1 MPKRHHYS
9 LPFRTFIRRC
19 TLLLVSLLM
28 AVSGSVWAGKLADYW
43 MYDEYYAEHPEQQQA
58 SAELIAAVRNESV
71 PVDTPHKKIKI
82 GIIYPSIQYSG
93 YWLRSVRSFA
103 LRMDELGINYEL
115 QTRYTKPFSEIS
127 KQLTQIEQM
136 LEWKPDYLVYTL
148 DSARQR
154 AMVER
159 LIRGTNIKLILQN
172 ITTPIKD
179 WGSRQ
184 PFMYT
189 GFDHAEGAKRLAQYF
204 RQRMPRGTPYAVL
217 FRNKGLVSEMRGL
230 TFIRE
235 IGSYHKLRTSYY
247 ANSNREGGYKATLQI
262 LKETPNIKYIYACGT
277 DTAIGALDALR
288 ETGRQDIIVNGWG
301 GGSEEIQ
308 ELVNGN
314 LKVVLMR
321 MNDANGI
328 SMAEAIKRD
337 LEGKP
342 VPLIFSGDF
351 TILDESMS
359 LDEIKRMESQAF
371 QYSNKDL

>member
-1 MPKRHHYS
+1 MPERHPYS
-9 LPFRTFIRRC
+9 FPLRTFFC
-19 TLLLVSLLM
+19 QSALLLASLLI
-28 AVSGSVWAGKLADYW
+28 AFSGSVWAGKLADYW
-43 MYDEYYAEHPEQQQA
+43 MYDEYYADHQEQQQA
-58 SAELIAAVRNESV
+58 SAELIAAVRGEPV
-71 PVDTPHKKIKI
+71 PLEQPHKKIKI

-93 YWLRSVRSFA
+93 YWLRSVRSFS
-103 LRMDELGINYEL
+103 LRMDELDINYEL

-127 KQLTQIEQM
+127 KQLGQIEEM
-136 LEWKPDYLVYTL
+136 LEWNPDYLVYTL
-148 DSARQR
+148 DSARQK

-179 WGSRQ
+179 WGNRQ
-184 PFMYT
+184 PFMYS
-189 GFDHAEGAKRLAQYF
+189 GFDHAEGAKRLAHYF
-204 RQRMPRGTPYAVL
+204 KQRMPKGTPYAVL
-217 FRNKGLVSEMRGL
+217 FRSKGLVSEMRGL

-235 IGSYHKLRTSYY
+235 IGNHHNLQSSYY
-247 ANSNREGGYKATLQI
+247 TNSNREGGYKATLQI
-262 LKETPNIKYIYACGT
+262 LKETPDVKYIYACAT
-277 DTAIGALDALR
+277 DIAIGALDALR

-351 TILDESMS
+351 TILDETMS
-359 LDEIKRMESQAF
+359 LDEIKRMEGQAF
-371 QYSNKDL
+371 RYSNKDL

>member
-1 MPKRHHYS
+1 MPKRLQYS
-9 LPFRTFIRRC
+9 LTFRPRVYHYV
-19 TLLLVSLLM
+19 LLLLPLLV
-28 AVSGSVWAGKLADYW
+28 AFSGNVWAGKLADYW

-58 SAELIAAVRNESV
+58 SAELIAAVRSASV
-71 PVDTPHKKIKI
+71 PLDKPHNKIKI

-103 LRMDELGINYEL
+103 LRMNELAINYEL
-115 QTRYTKPFSEIS
+115 QTRYTKPYSEIS
-127 KQLTQIEQM
+127 KQLTQIEEM
-136 LEWKPDYLVYTL
+136 LKWNPDYLIYTL
-148 DSARQR
+148 DSARQQ

-172 ITTPIKD
+172 ITTPIKG
-179 WGSRQ
+179 WGNRQ
-184 PFMYT
+184 PFMYS

-204 RQRMPRGTPYAVL
+204 RQRMPRDTPYAVL

-235 IGSYHKLRTSYY
+235 IGSYHNLRTSYY
-247 ANSNREGGYKATLQI
+247 ANSNREGGYKATLHI
-262 LKETPNIKYIYACGT
+262 LKETPDIKYIYACGT

-337 LEGKP
+337 LEGKA

-359 LDEIKRMESQAF
+359 LDEIKQMENQAF
-371 QYSNKDL
+371 RYSNKDL